1 MTSLSRRQWRW
12 LLLVVVTAVALAEA
26 AYRSSLLAPLDALY
40 SDAWHRLAGTRGTPA
55 HVALVVVDQAT
66 LVRFGDEPL
75 AFFGP
80 HFATAIERLRALG
93 ASVIG
98 LDFLLA
104 ISPDAWL
111 AKVEGPLG
119 GRARVYDAGLRQAIA
134 AGDVVL
140 AAGLARDDSGG
151 GDRFALPHPDY
162 LLAVPDLDLTNYVGL
177 AELHADH
184 DGVVRRYVIAPT
196 AKTDTDDAGLALPKL
211 SFAALLAKHHRERN
225 GAAGPAANGQA
236 RHIAYRGPPGAM
248 PRLSLAHLLSA
259 APDDPLLRSFA
270 GKVVIIGADFPGMGD
285 IHFTPYSTGFAGDGR
300 QLMGGAELQAN
311 ILETLLS
318 GRHLHEP
325 PAWMRIGVSA
335 TLAALVALALL
346 VSGSLPI
353 GTAIALLSGS
363 LVIASA
369 YPLFIQGFL
378 VSVAA
383 WHGALLAAFVGGVV
397 LLFTGE
403 ARQRARLAGLF
414 GRYLSDA
421 AVKVL
426 LRGDQV
432 PELGGSLSH
441 ITVLFSDIRNFT
453 TLSEQLAPAEVVEVL
468 NEYFERVCQPV
479 LAEGGSID
487 KYIGD
492 AIMVEFGTPL
502 PTSDHALRALRVALR
517 MRAIALEFR
526 TWMTRRFPDRDLPEF
541 AIGIGIHT
549 GDAIV
554 GSIGSRRRSEF
565 TAIGDTVN
573 IASRLEGMTKVFHAD
588 IVASEATVSAAG
600 REHLRLGRSDVVSV
614 KGHRQPVSIYEI
626 LDVTM
631 ETDHGQ

>member
-1 MTSLSRRQWRW
+1 MASLSRRQWRW
-12 LLLVVVTAVALAEA
+12 LVLVVVMAVALAEA
-26 AYRSSLLAPLDALY
+26 AYRSGLLAPLDALY
-40 SDAWHRLAGTRGTPA
+40 SDAWHRLAGTRGAPR

-80 HFATAIERLRALG
+80 QFATAIERLRALG

-111 AKVEGPLG
+111 AKVEGPQG
-119 GRARVYDAGLRQAIA
+119 ARARVYDAALRQAIA
-134 AGDVVL
+134 EGDVVL
-140 AAGLARDDSGG
+140 AAGLARDDKGG
-151 GDRFALPHPDY
+151 GDRYALPHPDY
-162 LLAVPDLDLTNYVGL
+162 LLAIPELDLTNHVGL
-177 AELHADH
+177 AEVHADR
-184 DGVVRRYVIAPT
+184 DGVVRRYVIEPVAQAP
-196 AKTDTDDAGLALPKL
+196 ADYAGLAMPEL
-211 SFAALLAKHHRERN
+211 SFAALLARRHRQRG
-225 GAAGPAANGQA
+225 GAGGEAVNGQA
-236 RHIAYRGPPGAM
+236 HHIAYLGPPGSM
-248 PRLSLAHLLSA
+248 PRLSLTHLLSA
-259 APDDPLLRSFA
+259 EPKDPLLGTFA

-285 IHFTPYSTGFAGDGR
+285 IHFTPYSTGFVAGSR

-311 ILETLLS
+311 IVESLLS
-318 GRHLHEP
+318 GRNLHELS
-325 PAWMRIGVSA
+325 ARTRIGVSA
-335 TLAALVALALL
+335 ALAALVVLALL
-346 VSGSLPI
+346 LSASLPI
-353 GTAIALLSGS
+353 GTAVALLAGS
-363 LVIASA
+363 LVIASG
-369 YPLFIQGFL
+369 YPLFTQGFL

-426 LRGDQV
+426 LRGDQM
-432 PELGGSLSH
+432 PKLGGSLSH

-453 TLSEQLAPAEVVEVL
+453 TLSEQLSPGEVVEVL

-479 LAEGGSID
+479 LEQGGSID

-502 PTSDHALRALRVALR
+502 PTTDHALRAVRVALR
-517 MRAIALEFR
+517 MRVIALEFR
-526 TWMTRRFPDRDLPEF
+526 AWMAQRFPDRDLPEF

-573 IASRLEGMTKVFHAD
+573 IASRLEGITKVFHAD

-600 REHLRLGRSDVVSV
+600 REQLRLGRSDVVSV
-614 KGHRQPVSIYEI
+614 KGHRQPVVIHEI
-626 LDVTM
+626 LDLAT